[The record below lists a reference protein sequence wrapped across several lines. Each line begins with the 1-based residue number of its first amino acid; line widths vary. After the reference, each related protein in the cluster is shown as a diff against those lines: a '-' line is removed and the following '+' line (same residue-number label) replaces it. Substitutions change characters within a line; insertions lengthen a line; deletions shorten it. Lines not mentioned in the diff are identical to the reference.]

1 LAPEVTPHTL
11 EPIKSVVEM
20 DGDRPLGR
28 RERRKLEVRER
39 IFSAARDLFAKQGFQ
54 ATTVDEIAN
63 LADVAPATFF
73 NHFQSKQALLG
84 LMTGEIFE
92 YLHSLTTQHLEGD
105 GSSSDKL
112 RNFIGSAAQGIAAS
126 RGVARDVLLEF
137 MRSDA
142 TPDGPHPYLQRLI
155 DPFVALVEEG
165 QRSGEMRTDYPAAF
179 LAQMAVGMLN
189 SAITSWLTNPD
200 YPVETGLVE
209 VTEFTL
215 KTLGAAP
222 IPDRTVS
229 GVQEH
234 PTQAVPSGGR
244 DEGNR

>member
-1 LAPEVTPHTL
+1 MASGFSPHPSDPIESVT
-11 EPIKSVVEM
+11 
-20 DGDRPLGR
+20 DGADGRPLGR

-92 YLHSLTTQHLEGD
+92 YLHALTTQHLEGE
-105 GSSSDKL
+105 GSSSEKL
-112 RNFIGSAAQGIAAS
+112 RNFIGSAAEGIAAS

-142 TPDGPHPYLQRLI
+142 TPDGPHPYLQRI
-155 DPFVALVEEG
+155 VDPFVALIEEG
-165 QRSGEMRTDYPAAF
+165 QRSGEMRTDYPASF

-189 SAITSWLTNPD
+189 SAITNWLANPD

-222 IPDRTVS
+222 ISDRS
-229 GVQEH
+229 AKEI
-234 PTQAVPSGGR
+234 
-244 DEGNR
+244 

>member
-1 LAPEVTPHTL
+1 LAPDITPHATDPI
-11 EPIKSVVEM
+11 EPASGVE
-20 DGDRPLGR
+20 GGRPLGR

-63 LADVAPATFF
+63 IADVAPATFF

-84 LMTGEIFE
+84 LMTGEVFE
-92 YLHSLTTQHLEGD
+92 YLHALTTQHLEGE
-105 GSSSDKL
+105 GSSADKL
-112 RNFIGSAAQGIAAS
+112 RNFIGSAAEGIAAS

-155 DPFVALVEEG
+155 NPFVALVEEG
-165 QRSGEMRTDYPAAF
+165 QRSGEMRKDYPAPF

-189 SAITSWLTNPD
+189 SAITNWLTNPD

-215 KTLGAAP
+215 KTLAAEP
-222 IPDRTVS
+222 IPDRTAA
-229 GVQEH
+229 GV
-234 PTQAVPSGGR
+234 
-244 DEGNR
+244 

>member
-1 LAPEVTPHTL
+1 MAPDILPHATGPI
-11 EPIKSVVEM
+11 EPPSRA

-84 LMTGEIFE
+84 LMTGEVFE
-92 YLHSLTTQHLEGD
+92 YLHVLTTQHLEGD

-112 RNFIGSAAQGIAAS
+112 RDFIGSAAEGIAAG

-165 QRSGEMRTDYPAAF
+165 QRSGEMRTDYPASF

-189 SAITSWLTNPD
+189 SAITNWLTNPD

-209 VTEFTL
+209 ATEFTL
-215 KTLGAAP
+215 KTLAAEP
-222 IPDRTVS
+222 IPDRSAT
-229 GVQEH
+229 GV
-234 PTQAVPSGGR
+234 
-244 DEGNR
+244 

>member
-1 LAPEVTPHTL
+1 MAPEINPQPPD
-11 EPIKSVVEM
+11 PIKPVIER
-20 DGDRPLGR
+20 DDDRPLGR

-73 NHFQSKQALLG
+73 NHFKSKQALLG

-92 YLHSLTTQHLEGD
+92 YLHVLTTQHLEGE
-105 GSSSDKL
+105 GASSEKL
-112 RNFIGSAAQGIAAS
+112 RSFIGSAAEGIAAS

-165 QRSGEMRTDYPAAF
+165 QRSGEMRTDYPASF

-189 SAITSWLTNPD
+189 SAITNWLTNPD

-215 KTLGAAP
+215 KTLGAGP
-222 IPDRTVS
+222 IPDRTPKCV
-229 GVQEH
+229 
-234 PTQAVPSGGR
+234 
-244 DEGNR
+244 